1 MSSASQAQSG
11 AARPPLPKNEILL
24 SRLAVTL
31 VPMDSQPSQNPLA
44 RAQPS
49 RSGEVDVLVVG
60 AGPTGLTAACEALR
74 HGLRVRI
81 IDLKRGRSTHSK
93 ALVTHAR
100 TLEVFET
107 MGVADA
113 MLVGGVPFAALTVHG
128 GPRRRAA
135 RVELLKLPW
144 GDTAYPFWLS
154 IPQDETESI
163 LEDHLNRLG
172 GAVEWE
178 TSLDEVRDGE
188 DRVEALVMR
197 DGATELVSARW
208 VVGCDGGRSRVRDQ
222 VGLRLTRRAAG
233 ATFILADVKSAL
245 PIAQNE
251 GYAYLDPQGLLVVVP
266 MPEPERWRIIAHVPT
281 PPKESPLAVDASF
294 LDELIRQ
301 RSGMD
306 FGSRDVQW
314 TSQFNLSHGLAN
326 HFRSG
331 RVFLA
336 GDAAHIHS
344 PVGGQGLNAGVQDAH
359 NLVWKLAAVDRL
371 DSPEAAERLLASYE
385 AERRDAARRMVAG
398 VARMTTALTTRRSS
412 IRRAFGRLAPR
423 ILARPTVQAKLGR
436 PAGMLNLAYPS
447 GPLSTAPGAGR
458 RLPNPELPGGGRLYD
473 QLSPACWSWV
483 VWGRP
488 GEARPDF
495 QTPRWHGLPV
505 AFYSDELLPP
515 ATAAMPDGQRVALVR
530 PDRYIAARGS
540 SPESIGRP
548 QYAVS

>member
-1 MSSASQAQSG
+1 MSHFVV
-11 AARPPLPKNEILL
+11 RLL
-24 SRLAVTL
+24 SMN
-31 VPMDSQPSQNPLA
+31 PQPSQNPFA

-49 RSGEVDVLVVG
+49 RTGEVDVLVVG

-74 HGLRVRI
+74 HGLSVRI
-81 IDLKRGRSTHSK
+81 IDRKQGRSTHSK

-113 MLVGGVPFAALTVHG
+113 MLAGGVPFAALNAHG
-128 GPRRRAA
+128 GPRRRAT
-135 RVELLKLPW
+135 RVDLLELPW

-154 IPQDETESI
+154 IPQDATELV
-163 LEDHLNRLG
+163 LEDHLNSLG
-172 GAVEWE
+172 GVVEWG

-188 DRVEALVMR
+188 DHVEALVTR
-197 DGATELVSARW
+197 NGETERVSARW
-208 VVGCDGGRSRVRDQ
+208 LVGCDGGRSRVRDQ
-222 VGLRLTRRAAG
+222 VGLRLTRRDAG
-233 ATFILADVKSAL
+233 ATFILADVKSTVS
-245 PIAQNE
+245 ITQNE
-251 GYAYLDPQGLLVVVP
+251 GYAYLDPQGLLLVVP

-281 PPKESPLAVDASF
+281 PAKESQLTVDAAF

-301 RSGMD
+301 RSGME
-306 FGSRDVQW
+306 FGSHDVKW

-344 PVGGQGLNAGVQDAH
+344 PVGGQGLNTGVQDAH
-359 NLVWKLAAVDRL
+359 NLLWKLAAVDRL
-371 DSPEAAERLLASYE
+371 DSPEAAERLLDSYE
-385 AERRDAARRMVAG
+385 AERRDTARRMVTG
-398 VARMTTALTTRRSS
+398 VARMTAALTTRRSS
-412 IRRAFGRLAPR
+412 IRRALGRLAPR
-423 ILARPTVQAKLGR
+423 ILAHPAVQAKLGR
-436 PAGMLNLAYPS
+436 PSGMLDLAYSS
-447 GPLSTAPGAGR
+447 GPLATVPGGGR

-473 QLSPACWSWV
+473 ELGPAGWSWV

-488 GEARPDF
+488 GEARPDLEA
-495 QTPRWHGLPV
+495 PRWHRIPV
-505 AFYSDELLPP
+505 VFLADELLAPE
-515 ATAAMPDGQRVALVR
+515 TAAMPDGKRVALVR

-548 QYAVS
+548 EYGGSGTNTRETGAKAF